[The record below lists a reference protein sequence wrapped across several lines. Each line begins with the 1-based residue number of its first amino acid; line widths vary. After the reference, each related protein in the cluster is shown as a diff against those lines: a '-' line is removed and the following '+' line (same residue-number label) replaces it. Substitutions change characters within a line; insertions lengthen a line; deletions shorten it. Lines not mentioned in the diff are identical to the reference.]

1 MYTYIEYCVTIKK
14 ALVFF
19 IHCFKVAV
27 MRPNTI
33 NVLDLLSNKNV
44 TFYIPP
50 YQRNYEWEKEQC
62 EILFNDVIATYKKN
76 VHSSTVTTEHFFGT
90 ITFFESEGAFGQPT
104 KLILIDGQQRLTST
118 MLFLVA
124 IRDIVK
130 DEASKT
136 FINDNYLKN
145 DKVNSD
151 NDEYKIKLKQVETDW
166 EAFCDLILQRETL
179 LQNSRVFNNYYYF
192 KSKIESYVRNNGITA
207 TDLIQHGLNN
217 FRLVTV
223 QLEPQTNTWENPQE
237 IFESMN
243 SIGKPLSLAD
253 LIRNYLLMDKTAN
266 EQEYLYNKYWLTLE
280 KTLPEKLS
288 DFFRDYMQLLAETSY
303 PVASDKNHKT
313 LYQEFKKLI
322 GNHKLSCNDI
332 LERFVEYSQHYA
344 IIIGKDSLNSEHPEI
359 SRMFR
364 FLNTIGCS
372 IAYSFFMAL
381 VHSWKTG
388 NISEEDL
395 KNILRALVT
404 YFLRRRIISLT
415 QAENKVFPTL
425 VKHIP
430 ELEESDDK
438 VEMTY
443 KILSKLEFRL
453 RIPNDKEVKN
463 TLEQMN
469 FYNFKLAKF
478 IFCLIEESITK
489 AKLYGDDNIEIEHIM
504 PQTLPPSWKSALGS
518 NWQNI
523 YDEYI
528 NNIGNLTLIRHNQEL
543 RNKPFEEKKKIYND
557 IAGIQ
562 LAKTKIID
570 CEEWNEKS
578 IESRKDWIID
588 HLLSNVL
595 SLPFHYSIANNYLN
609 KDKNKLSF
617 EDLDIIGEE
626 IQYIDNPR
634 ITARVVSD
642 TEVEF
647 EGEIYKLSPLTKKL
661 KEKYGK
667 ANKSGA
673 YRGSEHWAYQGEKLT
688 NYL

>member
-1 MYTYIEYCVTIKK
+1 
-14 ALVFF
+14 
-19 IHCFKVAV
+19 
-27 MRPNTI
+27 MRPNTFNI
-33 NVLDLLSNKNV
+33 LELLSNKDV

-62 EILFNDVIATYKKN
+62 EILFNDVIATYHKN
-76 VHSSTVTTEHFFGT
+76 VNSPSVTVRTEHFFGT
-90 ITFFESEGAFGQPT
+90 ITYFKTEGAFGEPT

-124 IRDIVK
+124 IRDIEK
-130 DEASKT
+130 DESKKI
-136 FINDNYLKN
+136 FIDSNYLKN
-145 DKVNSD
+145 DKVNSN

-179 LQNSRVFNNYYYF
+179 LQSSRVFSNYYYF
-192 KSKIESYVRNNGITA
+192 KSKIESYVRNTGIEA
-207 TDLIQHGLNN
+207 TDLIQYGLKN

-223 QLEPQTNTWENPQE
+223 ELEPQTNSWENPQE

-253 LIRNYLLMDKTAN
+253 LIRNYLLMDKTAS
-266 EQEYLYNKYWLTLE
+266 EQEHLYNKYWLTLE

-288 DFFRDYMQLLAETSY
+288 DFFRDYMQLLAKTSY

-322 GNHKLSCNDI
+322 DIHKLSCNDI
-332 LERFVEYSQHYA
+332 LERFAEYSQYYA
-344 IIIGKDSLNSEHPEI
+344 IIIGMGTWGSDHPGI

-364 FLNTIGCS
+364 FLNIIGCTT
-372 IAYSFFMAL
+372 AYSFFMGL
-381 VHSWKTG
+381 VNSWKTG
-388 NISEEDL
+388 NITEDDL
-395 KNILRALVT
+395 EKILRALVT
-404 YFLRRRIISLT
+404 YFLRRRIIALT
-415 QAENKVFPTL
+415 QAENKVLPTL
-425 VKHIP
+425 VQYIP
-430 ELEESDDK
+430 EIEKSDDK
-438 VEMTY
+438 VEKTF
-443 KILSKLEFRL
+443 KILSRLEFRL

-469 FYNFKLAKF
+469 FYNFKLSKF

-504 PQTLPPSWKSALGS
+504 PQTLTPEWKSMLGE
-518 NWQNI
+518 NWKNI
-523 YDEYI
+523 YDEYL

-543 RNKPFEEKKKIYND
+543 RNKPFEKKKEIYND

-562 LAKTKIID
+562 LAKSQIID
-570 CEEWNEKS
+570 CEEWNEQS
-578 IESRKDWIID
+578 INSRKDWIID
-588 HLLSNVL
+588 LLVSDVL
-595 SLPFHYSIANNYLN
+595 SLPFQYSIGNNYLS
-609 KDKNKLSF
+609 KDRNKLSF

-661 KEKYGK
+661 KERFGN

-673 YRGSEHWAYQGEKLT
+673 YRGSEHWSYQGEKLT